1 MNRQILQKVELYR
14 REEKRLRLCFDQ
26 FCNLLQLK
34 HVPTEGYDV
43 TTFEFPSQKK
53 EGKGG

>member
-1 MNRQILQKVELYR
+1 MVLGSFHLVITPEGEGSLFNGLV
-14 REEKRLRLCFDQ
+14 
-26 FCNLLQLK
+26 NLNAGGTL
-34 HVPTEGYDV
+34 GYDV